1 MTPRRARDP
10 RTAAQVREQYEVERE
25 LGNRLREAP
34 PHERPALYRSVYDEL
49 FRRVPHHPMLTRA
62 TSDQHQR
69 LNWQL
74 GLLSPFLDRQVT
86 YLELGP
92 GDCTLAFAVA
102 KHVKMVYAVDVSETI
117 TGAADAPQNFK
128 LVLDGGSGLIVPADT
143 VDLVY
148 SNQLMEH
155 LHPDD
160 AADQLRHV
168 LRALTP
174 GGAYVCVTP
183 NRLSGP
189 HDISGAF
196 DTVATG
202 LHLREYTVTELSA
215 LFLRAGFAKTRVYVG
230 GNGRYWKWPTFPVMV
245 FERVLQLLPGRLRRA
260 IAGTGIMRSLI
271 GVRLVGFKG
280 RERRPARQ

>member
-1 MTPRRARDP
+1 MKRRPARDP
-10 RTAAQVREQYEVERE
+10 RPAAQIREHYEVERD

-62 TSDQHQR
+62 SSNQQER
-69 LNWQL
+69 LKWQL
-74 GLLSPFLDRQVT
+74 GLLSPFLDEHIT
-86 YLELGP
+86 FLELGP

-102 KHVKMVYAVDVSETI
+102 RQVKMVYAVDVRETI
-117 TGAADAPQNFK
+117 ASAANVPPNFRS
-128 LVLDGGSGLIVPADT
+128 VLDDGGGLDVPADS

-160 AADQLRHV
+160 AAGQLTQV
-168 LRALTP
+168 LRALVP
-174 GGAYVCVTP
+174 GGAYVCITP

-202 LHLREYTVTELSA
+202 LHLREYTVTQLSA
-215 LFLRAGFAKTRVYVG
+215 LFLRAGFVETGVYVG
-230 GNGRYWKWPTFPVMV
+230 GNGRYWKWRPLPVMAL
-245 FERVLQLLPGRLRRA
+245 ERVLQLLPRRVRRA
-260 IAGTGIMRSLI
+260 IAGTRVIGSLI

-280 RERRPARQ
+280 GERLPAR